1 MSWKKHTITIKGWP
15 DFVSF
20 VHHLTWDATIR
31 TNEWYFRGQ
40 SCADWGLESSLSR
53 LIKGLIKGYDDS
65 AYDIDTRLLDSFRTK
80 TRSFLPTHHLPP
92 EEDIINWWIMMQ
104 HYRAPTRL
112 LDWTASPYVAAYFAV
127 VENPTCDGVVWGFS
141 KIIFEMYANNKQ
153 WKLPASGTL
162 EYLKQYAGI
171 DALFPIT
178 GAILPERMII
188 QQGMFTLCS
197 NIRTDY
203 ADVIEKICEPAS
215 IDGLFKLII
224 PKAIKHEALVHL
236 HSANISAA
244 SLFPGIDGI
253 GASTAEEA
261 RLIIETG
268 REITNMFKKYQ
279 KKKDIGGAKK
289 TDGGDVR

>member
-1 MSWKKHTITIKGWP
+1 MAWHQHTIERWP

-20 VHHLTWDATIR
+20 VHDLTWDATIR

-53 LIKGLIKGYDDS
+53 VVKGYDDS
-65 AYDIDTRLLDSFRTK
+65 AYNIDTRLLDSFRTK
-80 TRSFLPTHHLPP
+80 TRSFLPTHHLPS

-104 HYRAPTRL
+104 HYHAPTRL

-127 VENPTCDGVVWGFS
+127 VENPTCDGVIWGFS
-141 KIIFEMYANNKQ
+141 KIFFEMHAKKEQ
-153 WKLPASGTL
+153 WKLPPSGTL
-162 EYLKQYAGI
+162 EYLKQYAGV

-188 QQGMFTLCS
+188 QQGMFTLCN
-197 NIRTDY
+197 NIKTDY
-203 ADVIEKICEPAS
+203 ADVIEKICKHAS
-215 IDGLFKLII
+215 IHGLFKLII
-224 PKAIKHEALVHL
+224 PKAIKREVLMHL

-268 REITNMFKKYQ
+268 HVVDNMFKKAEGN
-279 KKKDIGGAKK
+279 KKSNTEDS
-289 TDGGDVR
+289 